1 MSEEITKKVT
11 MEKIVSLC
19 RRRGFVFQSSE
30 IYGGLASCWDFGPLG
45 VELKRNLKDA
55 WWKDMVQSR
64 DDMVGIETSILMHPQ
79 VWVASG
85 HIKNFHDPLVECKSC
100 QKRWR
105 ADELTEKK
113 CPACGGELSE
123 PRQFNMMFKTFMGPV
138 EDSTATIYLRPE
150 TAQGMFVNFQN
161 VVTSSRKKLPFGIAQ
176 TGRSFRN
183 EITTGNFIFRDREFE
198 QMEIEYFVKP
208 GTQEKWFE
216 FWVNERFNWYIKMG
230 IKKEHLMLRQHCK
243 EELAHYALAC
253 SDIQFLFPM
262 GWGELEGIASRG
274 DYDLTQ
280 HSNASGK
287 SLNYNDDET
296 KEHYLP
302 YVIEPSAGVDRG
314 VLALLC
320 DAYDEDVADGEE
332 RVILRFSPRIAPVKA
347 AVLPLSKKE
356 PLASLA
362 REVFN
367 SLRSQWVVQYD
378 DTQSIGRRYRRQ
390 DEIGTPFCIT
400 VDFQSLED
408 KQVTVRERDSMTQI
422 RIPIT
427 ALKGIL
433 AAKLSGEPITEG
445 SVAWKSGE
453 AAKE

>member
-1 MSEEITKKVT
+1 
-11 MEKIVSLC
+11 
-19 RRRGFVFQSSE
+19 
-30 IYGGLASCWDFGPLG
+30 
-45 VELKRNLKDA
+45 
-55 WWKDMVQSR
+55 
-64 DDMVGIETSILMHPQ
+64 
-79 VWVASG
+79 
-85 HIKNFHDPLVECKSC
+85 
-100 QKRWR
+100 
-105 ADELTEKK
+105 
-113 CPACGGELSE
+113 
-123 PRQFNMMFKTFMGPV
+123 MMFKTFMGPV

-422 RIPIT
+422 RIPIS
-427 ALKGIL
+427 ALKGTL
-433 AAKLSGEPITEG
+433 AAKLAGEPITEG